1 MEHLLPP
8 GAVAPIE
15 VSFVTPPEDLLPND
29 GETMAGA
36 LLAPD
41 SSISLDFIVRTQSPK
56 LCHFLQSE
64 LWTSLLALVLDL
76 NEVAE
81 DFVREESSEEV
92 ILTTSS
98 LEKHLNAWRDQV
110 NQLDEDTKNSM
121 RDGVYATL
129 QRFTIALRNLAA
141 AMARSDSTFFS
152 TNGTSA
158 DEVDDKLGRWHFAC
172 IVLHQALCWAGSR
185 VLGFPFSPGSP
196 LSLRSYS
203 PWLKVRMR
211 SEGWCPYTLWRLYE
225 VSDIDE
231 WALGYS
237 LGTKRTGQDHSR
249 CTENECLSNAMSED
263 DEPKHTE
270 ANCSCSILHAPVD
283 NMVEVIEEGDIPI
296 LQIKKT
302 PDGTLTFKTHKVSSG
317 CKYIAL
323 SHVWADGLGSAKSNS
338 ITTCQLDRILD
349 RLLKLDEQEHCGEL
363 CVWID
368 TLCIPVSHE
377 FQRLRESQIIR
388 MREVYKTAF
397 GVLAIDPDFLKMSGD
412 VEIAEMGM
420 RLYMSAWCSRLWT
433 YQEGCHAR
441 KVFLMSKDG
450 LVDVDR
456 AIKEQRGKS
465 NDEAALASNLADYMT
480 RSIVFSLGRPHY
492 DSSPAES
499 FDAAE
504 FYAILDRLREEG
516 DNDAQKMLY
525 AIRDRSS
532 SRPDDEAVIIAA
544 SLGIDTLSVLKVPH
558 EQRMIALIKAMPQV
572 PANMIFTI
580 GPRISCEGFR
590 WAPTSLL
597 RSKGSQPCGPISD
610 LVPMS
615 LDDLKSGN
623 RTVRLMSKLDSEG
636 RGLITFNPAVRLEKI
651 AMADNAFLFELLDRT
666 FAASFAD
673 KEHIWE
679 KRDSEPML
687 QLAGLLGDQRK
698 VAILLH
704 EFDPT
709 HKMSNGIVIEMF
721 SETKPL
727 QEQGGDGNATKSKF
741 IGAVQF
747 HSAAQYD
754 MELGEDEIKR
764 LDIQAEWLSP
774 RFWLVD

>member
-8 GAVAPIE
+8 GVVAPIE

-29 GETMAGA
+29 HETMIEA
-36 LLAPD
+36 LITSD
-41 SSISLDFIVRTQSPK
+41 SSISLDFIVKTQSRK
-56 LCHFLQSE
+56 LCHLLQSE

-76 NEVAE
+76 DAVAQ
-81 DFVREESSEEV
+81 DFVRDGGSEEV

-110 NQLDEDTKNSM
+110 HQLDEDTKNSM
-121 RDGVYATL
+121 RNGIYAML
-129 QRFTIALRNLAA
+129 QQYAIGLHNLAA
-141 AMARSDSTFFS
+141 SMARSDSTFFS
-152 TNGTSA
+152 TTGTRT
-158 DEVDDKLGRWHFAC
+158 DEEDDKLGRWHFAC
-172 IVLHQALCWAGSR
+172 VVLHQALCWAGSR

-196 LSLRSYS
+196 LSLRSYL
-203 PWLKVRMR
+203 PWLKVRMK
-211 SEGWCPYTLWRLYE
+211 SDGWCPYTLWRLYE

-237 LGTKRTGQDHSR
+237 LGTRRTNQDHSC
-249 CTENECLSNAMSED
+249 CTETECLSNAMSED

-270 ANCSCSILHAPVD
+270 TNCSCPILHAPED
-283 NMVEVIEEGDIPI
+283 QMVRVIEEGDIPI

-302 PDGTLTFKTHKVSSG
+302 PDGALTFKTYKLSGG

-323 SHVWADGLGSAKSNS
+323 SHVWADGLGCAKSNS

-349 RLLKLDEQEHCGEL
+349 RLLKLDEREHCGEL

-377 FQRLRESQIIR
+377 FQSLRESQIVR
-388 MREVYKTAF
+388 MREIYKGAF
-397 GVLAIDPDFLKMSGD
+397 CVLALDPDFLKMSDDPGIT
-412 VEIAEMGM
+412 EIGM

-465 NDEAALASNLADYMT
+465 DDEAALTSNLADYMT

-499 FDAAE
+499 FDAAD

-544 SLGIDTLSVLKVPH
+544 SLGIDTLSVLKVPP
-558 EQRMIALIKAMPQV
+558 EQRMTALIKAMPKV
-572 PANMIFTI
+572 PANMIFTM

-590 WAPTSLL
+590 WAPMSLL
-597 RSKGSQPCGPISD
+597 RSKGSLPCGPISD

-615 LDDLKSGN
+615 LDDLKSGD
-623 RTVRLMSKLDSEG
+623 RTVRLMSKLDSQG

-651 AMADNAFLFELLDRT
+651 AMADDAFVFELLGRT
-666 FAASFAD
+666 LASSFAD
-673 KEHIWE
+673 KEQTWE

-687 QLAGLLGDQRK
+687 QLARLLGERRK
-698 VAILLH
+698 IAILLH
-704 EFDPT
+704 EFNPT
-709 HKMSNGIVIEMF
+709 DKMSNGIVIEML
-721 SETKPL
+721 SETRPL
-727 QEQGGDGNATKSKF
+727 EEQGGDSNATKSRF
-741 IGAVQF
+741 IGAVSF

-754 MELGEDEIKR
+754 MTLGEGETER